1 MPSVLWATT
10 LSDAVLRAF
19 MGALVV
25 GWILL
30 LGLMLVDMFRDPTLG
45 GWAKIGWV
53 ALMVVLPFI
62 GIFAY
67 LWVRGDAFGRRMGA
81 ARATS
86 SEPRSDAT

>member
-1 MPSVLWATT
+1 MPSVLWAID
-10 LSDAVLRAF
+10 LGDAVFRAF

-45 GWAKIGWV
+45 AWAKIGWV
-53 ALMVVLPFI
+53 ALMVALPFA

-67 LWVRGDAFGRRMGA
+67 LWVRGDAFGRRVGA
-81 ARATS
+81 ARAAAAD
-86 SEPRSDAT
+86 PPSDG